1 MWLRRPDARE
11 DQRGAVTLV
20 VVFLM
25 AVMMIG
31 SAFVVDLGL
40 QRVARSDM
48 QAVADLVALD
58 LARELDG
65 RTVGQLEPVLDA
77 ALDRSLA
84 RNADSIGDDA
94 DLDYRV
100 GRMRQGDFEELGSG
114 VPSAVRVR
122 ARTEV
127 AFAFAAFTGTES
139 GAAARSAVAESSST
153 TCFRLGSFVAA
164 IRAEDSTVLAPLND
178 LLGAKLDLVSYKG
191 LAAADV
197 RLAQLAATSVFGSP
211 EELLSGQ
218 VTYSD
223 VLKATIEALSHEPGG
238 NTVAVQALTNILASN
253 TTATVGDIAL
263 ANVLHV
269 APTDAAALG
278 VELDVLDLVGS
289 SRLADG
295 QYFLG
300 VPNIQGQV
308 PGVGFQFTGA
318 LYLISA
324 AELACGAPNSVQ
336 AVADTAQLDGT
347 VGITFTNLPSLNLA
361 GLGTVQTAKGSGSLQ
376 VIAGSG
382 TGQVVSPPAVHCG
395 RNTLSDPST
404 FRVDV
409 STGLASYR
417 LETNVTV
424 GGDVQVKA
432 LQDLGLGPLLT
443 NLLGILGLNT
453 KVALEVDVRL
463 TIGTASAGGN
473 GHADLAVPLNDQTPI
488 STGSPMFLDPA
499 TIVPT
504 VLSAKIGG
512 KAANLSAVTALT
524 SLITDALV
532 TSGKGFFEKSLTPLV
547 ANINQEFIGPV
558 ARMVG
563 LRLAGADVY
572 GVHVSCAR
580 PRLTG

>member
-1 MWLRRPDARE
+1 MWRRLRTARTDE
-11 DQRGAVTLV
+11 RGAVTLV
-20 VVFLM
+20 VVFLL
-25 AVMMIG
+25 AVMMVG

-65 RTVGQLEPVLDA
+65 RTVSQLAPVMDA
-77 ALDRSLA
+77 ALAKSLS
-84 RNADSIGDDA
+84 RNADSIGEDA
-94 DLDYRV
+94 DLDYTL
-100 GRMRQGDFEELGSG
+100 GRMRQGDFQELGSG
-114 VPSAVRVR
+114 TPTAVRVV

-127 AFAFAAFTGTES
+127 AFAFAAFTGTDS
-139 GAAARSAVAESSST
+139 GTAARSAAAESSST

-164 IRAEDSTVLAPLND
+164 VRAEDSTVLAPLND
-178 LLGAKLDLVSYKG
+178 LLGAKLDLVSYKA
-191 LAAADV
+191 LAGADV
-197 RLAQLAATSVFGSP
+197 RLDQLTATSVFGSP
-211 EELLSGQ
+211 EQLLSGQ
-218 VTYSD
+218 VQYAD
-223 VLKATIEALSHEPGG
+223 VLKATIEALSREPGG
-238 NTVAVQALTNILASN
+238 NTVAVQALTKILNST
-253 TTATVGDIAL
+253 TTATVGAISL
-263 ANVLHV
+263 SNVLNV
-269 APTDAAALG
+269 APTDAAALA
-278 VELDVLDLVGS
+278 VDLDVLDLVGS
-289 SRLADG
+289 ARLANG
-295 QYFLG
+295 KYFLG

-324 AELACGAPNSVQ
+324 AELACGAPNSTQ
-336 AVADTAQLDGT
+336 AVADTSQLDGT
-347 VGITFTNLPSLNLA
+347 VGITFTNLPSLNIA
-361 GLGTVQTAKGSGSLQ
+361 GLGTVQTAKGTGSLA

-382 TGQVVSPPAVHCG
+382 KGQVVSPPAVHCG
-395 RNTLSDPST
+395 KNSAADPST

-424 GGDVQVKA
+424 AGDVQFKA

-443 NLLGILGLNT
+443 NLLGLLGLNS
-453 KVALEVDVRL
+453 KVAIEVDVRL
-463 TIGTASAGGN
+463 SIGTASSGGT
-473 GHADLAVPLNDQTPI
+473 GHADLKIPPNDTTPI
-488 STGSPMFLDPA
+488 STGSPMVLDPA
-499 TIVPT
+499 TVVPT
-504 VLSAKIGG
+504 ILSVKLGG

-558 ARMVG
+558 ARMIG

-572 GVHVSCAR
+572 GVHATCAR
-580 PRLTG
+580 PRLSQ

>member
-1 MWLRRPDARE
+1 MWRRLRGVRKDE
-11 DQRGAVTLV
+11 RGAVTLV
-20 VVFLM
+20 VVVVL
-25 AVMMIG
+25 AIMMFG
-31 SAFVVDLGL
+31 AAFVVDLGL

-65 RTVGQLEPVLDA
+65 RTVSELAPVMDA
-77 ALDRSLA
+77 AIDKSLA

-94 DLDYRV
+94 ELDYRL
-100 GRMRQGDFEELGSG
+100 GRMQEGDFEELGSG
-114 VPSAVRVR
+114 SPSAVRVV

-127 AFAFAAFTGTES
+127 AFAFAAVTGTES

-164 IRAEDSTVLAPLND
+164 IRAEDSTVLSPLND
-178 LLGAKLDLVSYKG
+178 LLGVKLDLVAYKG
-191 LAAADV
+191 LAVADL
-197 RLAQLAATSVFGSP
+197 RLAQLAATTVFGSP

-218 VTYSD
+218 VSYAD
-223 VLKATIEALSHEPGG
+223 LVEATIEALTNEPDD
-238 NTVAVQALTNILASN
+238 NTVAVAALTKILAST
-253 TTATVGDIAL
+253 TTADVGDIAL
-263 ANVLHV
+263 ADVLHV
-269 APTDAAALG
+269 APTDVAALG
-278 VELDVLDLVGS
+278 VELDVLDLVAS
-289 SRLADG
+289 ARLADG

-318 LYLISA
+318 LYLVSA
-324 AELACGAPNSVQ
+324 AELACGAPNSPQ

-347 VGITFTNLPSLNLA
+347 VGITFTNLPSLNIA
-361 GLGTVQTAKGSGSLQ
+361 GLGTVQTAKGTGSLQ

-382 TGQVVSPPAVHCG
+382 TGQVVSPPAAHCG
-395 RNTLSDPST
+395 TNTAADPST

-432 LQDLGLGPLLT
+432 LQDLGLGALLN
-443 NLLGILGLNT
+443 NLLGLLGLTT
-453 KVALEVDVRL
+453 KVAIEVDVRL
-463 TIGTASAGGN
+463 SIGNAQGGGT
-473 GHADLAVPLNDQTPI
+473 GHADLAIPPNDVTPI
-488 STGSPMFLDPA
+488 STGSAMHLDPA

-504 VLSAKIGG
+504 ILAVKIGG
-512 KAANLSAVTALT
+512 KVANLSAVTALT

-547 ANINQEFIGPV
+547 ANINQQFIGPV
-558 ARMVG
+558 ARMIG

-572 GVHVSCAR
+572 GVHATCAR
-580 PRLTG
+580 PRLSG

>member
-1 MWLRRPDARE
+1 MWRRLRDARE
-11 DQRGAVTLV
+11 DERGAVTLV
-20 VVFLM
+20 AVVVLAILM
-25 AVMMIG
+25 IS
-31 SAFVVDLGL
+31 SAFIVDLGL

-65 RTVGQLEPVLDA
+65 RSVSELVPVMDA
-77 ALDRSLA
+77 ALVKSLA
-84 RNADSIGDDA
+84 RNADTVGEDA
-94 DLDYRV
+94 ELDYSL
-100 GRMRQGDFEELGSG
+100 GRMLDGEFDELGAG
-114 VPSAVRVR
+114 TPSAVRV
-122 ARTEV
+122 AASTEV
-127 AFAFAAFTGTES
+127 AFAFAAVTGAES
-139 GAAARSAVAESSST
+139 GAAGRTAVAESSST

-164 IRAEDSTVLAPLND
+164 IRAADSTVLDPLND
-178 LLGAKLDLVSYKG
+178 LLGVNLDLVSYQG
-191 LAAADV
+191 LANADL
-197 RLAQLAATSVFGSP
+197 RLAQLTATTVFGSP
-211 EELLSGQ
+211 EELLTGN
-218 VTYSD
+218 VLYAD
-223 VLKATIEALSHEPGG
+223 VVEAAIEALTNEPGA
-238 NTVAVQALTNILASN
+238 NTVAVQALTKILGST
-253 TTATVGDIAL
+253 TTADVGDISL

-278 VELDVLDLVGS
+278 VELDVLDLIAS
-289 SRLADG
+289 ARLADG

-324 AELACGAPNSVQ
+324 AELACGAPNSQQ
-336 AVADTAQLDGT
+336 AVADTSQLDGR
-347 VGITFTNLPSLNLA
+347 VGITFTNMPSINIS
-361 GLGTVQTAKGSGSLQ
+361 GLGTLQTAKGTGSLE
-376 VIAGSG
+376 VVAGSG

-395 RNTLSDPST
+395 SNTASDPST

-417 LETNVTV
+417 LETNVSV
-424 GGDVQVKA
+424 GGDVQFKA
-432 LQDLGLGPLLT
+432 LQDLGLGSLVT
-443 NLLGILGLNT
+443 NLLGLLGLNT
-453 KVALEVDVRL
+453 KVAIEVDVRL
-463 TIGTASAGGN
+463 SIGTASGGGT
-473 GHADLAVPLNDQTPI
+473 GHADLSIPPNDETPI
-488 STGSPMFLDPA
+488 STGSSMYLDPA

-504 VLSAKIGG
+504 VLAVKIGG
-512 KAANLSAVTALT
+512 KAVNLSAVTALT

-572 GVHVSCAR
+572 GVHATCAR
-580 PRLTG
+580 PRLSG

>member
-1 MWLRRPDARE
+1 MWRRLRHAPE

-25 AVMMIG
+25 TVMLIG

-48 QAVADLVALD
+48 QAVADLIALD

-65 RTVGQLEPVLDA
+65 RTVSQLEPVMDA
-77 ALDRSLA
+77 AMARSLA
-84 RNADSIGDDA
+84 RNADSIGADA
-94 DLDYRV
+94 DLDYRL

-114 VPSAVRVR
+114 TPSAVRVV
-122 ARTEV
+122 ANTEV
-127 AFAFAAFTGTES
+127 AFAFAAFTGTDS
-139 GAAARSAVAESSST
+139 GAAGRTAVAESSST

-178 LLGAKLDLVSYKG
+178 LLGAKLDLVAYKG
-191 LAAADV
+191 LVDANL
-197 RLAQLAATSVFGSP
+197 RLDQLTATSVFGSP
-211 EELLSGQ
+211 EELLSGEVQ
-218 VTYSD
+218 YAD
-223 VLKATIEALSHEPGG
+223 VLTAMIEALSREPGG
-238 NTVAVQALTNILASN
+238 NTVAVQALTKILNS
-253 TTATVGDIAL
+253 TTTGTVGAIRL
-263 ANVLHV
+263 ADVLHV

-289 SRLADG
+289 ARLADG

-324 AELACGAPNSVQ
+324 AELACGAPNSAQ
-336 AVADTAQLDGT
+336 AVADTSQLDGT
-347 VGITFTNLPSLNLA
+347 VGITFTNMPSLNIS
-361 GLGTVQTAKGSGSLQ
+361 GLGTLQTAKGTGSLQ
-376 VIAGSG
+376 VVAGSG

-395 RNTLSDPST
+395 RNTAGDPST

-417 LETNVTV
+417 LETNVSV
-424 GGDVQVKA
+424 MGDVQVKT
-432 LQDLGLGPLLT
+432 LQDLGLGSLLT
-443 NLLGILGLNT
+443 SLLGILGLNT
-453 KVALEVDVRL
+453 KVTIEVDVRL
-463 TIGTASAGGN
+463 SIGTASSGGT
-473 GHADLAVPLNDQTPI
+473 GHADLKIPPNDTTPI
-488 STGSPMFLDPA
+488 STGSPMVLDPA
-499 TIVPT
+499 TVVPT
-504 VLSAKIGG
+504 VLGVKIGG

-524 SLITDALV
+524 SPIVSALV
-532 TSGKGFFEKSLTPLV
+532 TSGKGFFEKSLTPLIN
-547 ANINQEFIGPV
+547 NINQDFIGPV
-558 ARMVG
+558 ARMIG

-572 GVHVSCAR
+572 GVQATCAR
-580 PRLTG
+580 PRLSQ

>member
-1 MWLRRPDARE
+1 MWRRLRGVRKDE
-11 DQRGAVTLV
+11 RGAVTLV
-20 VVFLM
+20 VVVVL
-25 AVMMIG
+25 AIMMFG
-31 SAFVVDLGL
+31 AAFVVDLGL

-65 RTVGQLEPVLDA
+65 RTVSELAPVMDA
-77 ALDRSLA
+77 AIDKSLA

-94 DLDYRV
+94 ELDYRL
-100 GRMRQGDFEELGSG
+100 GRMQDGDFEELGSG
-114 VPSAVRVR
+114 APSAVRVV

-127 AFAFAAFTGTES
+127 AFAFAAVTGKES
-139 GAAARSAVAESSST
+139 GAAARGAVAESSST

-164 IRAEDSTVLAPLND
+164 IRAEDSTVLSPLND
-178 LLGAKLDLVSYKG
+178 LLGVKLDLVAYKG
-191 LAAADV
+191 LAVADL

-211 EELLSGQ
+211 EELLSGR
-218 VTYSD
+218 VRYAD
-223 VLKATIEALSHEPGG
+223 VVEAMVEALTNEPGG
-238 NTVAVQALTNILASN
+238 NTVAVQALTRILGSS
-253 TTATVGDIAL
+253 TTTDVGDIAL
-263 ANVLHV
+263 ADVLHV
-269 APTDAAALG
+269 APTDVAALG
-278 VELDVLDLVGS
+278 VELDVLDLVAS
-289 SRLADG
+289 ARLADG

-318 LYLISA
+318 LYLVSA
-324 AELACGAPNSVQ
+324 AELACGAPNSPQ

-347 VGITFTNLPSLNLA
+347 VGITFTNLPSLNIA
-361 GLGTVQTAKGSGSLQ
+361 GLGTVQTAKGTGSLQ
-376 VIAGSG
+376 VIGGSG

-395 RNTLSDPST
+395 SGTAADPST

-432 LQDLGLGPLLT
+432 LQDLGLGALLN
-443 NLLGILGLNT
+443 NLLGLLGLNT
-453 KVALEVDVRL
+453 KVAIEVDVRL
-463 TIGTASAGGN
+463 SIGTAQGGGT
-473 GHADLAVPLNDQTPI
+473 GHADLAIPPNDVTPI
-488 STGSPMFLDPA
+488 STGSAMYLDPA

-504 VLSAKIGG
+504 ILGVKIGG
-512 KAANLSAVTALT
+512 KVANLSAVTALT

-547 ANINQEFIGPV
+547 ANINQQFIGPV
-558 ARMVG
+558 ARMIG

-572 GVHVSCAR
+572 GVHATCAR
-580 PRLTG
+580 PRLSG

>member
-1 MWLRRPDARE
+1 MWRGLREARE
-11 DQRGAVTLV
+11 DERGAVTLFAV
-20 VVFLM
+20 VVLGILL
-25 AVMMIG
+25 VG

-65 RTVGQLEPVLDA
+65 RSVSELEPVMDA
-77 ALDRSLA
+77 ALVRSLA
-84 RNADSIGDDA
+84 RNADTVGEDA
-94 DLDYRV
+94 ELDYAL
-100 GRMRQGDFEELGSG
+100 GRMQDGGFQELGG
-114 VPSAVRVR
+114 GTPSAVRVM
-122 ARTEV
+122 ASTEV
-127 AFAFAAFTGTES
+127 AFAFAGVTGKES

-164 IRAEDSTVLAPLND
+164 VRAEDSTVLAPLND
-178 LLGAKLDLVSYKG
+178 LLGVELDLVSYKG
-191 LAAADV
+191 LAVADL

-218 VTYSD
+218 VRYAD
-223 VLKATIEALSHEPGG
+223 VVEATIEALTEEPGD
-238 NTVAVQALTNILASN
+238 NTVAVQALTRILAS
-253 TTATVGDIAL
+253 TTTVDVGDIAL
-263 ANVLHV
+263 ADVLHV
-269 APTDAAALG
+269 APTDVAALG
-278 VELDVLDLVGS
+278 VELDVLDLVAS
-289 SRLADG
+289 ARLADG

-318 LYLISA
+318 LYLVSA
-324 AELACGAPNSVQ
+324 AELACGAPNSAQ

-347 VGITFTNLPSLNLA
+347 VGITFTNLPSLNIA
-361 GLGTVQTAKGSGSLQ
+361 GLGTVQTAKGTGSLQ
-376 VIAGSG
+376 VTAGSG
-382 TGQVVSPPAVHCG
+382 TGQVVTPPAVHCG
-395 RNTLSDPST
+395 NNTAADPST

-409 STGLASYR
+409 TTGLASYR

-432 LQDLGLGPLLT
+432 LQDLGLGPLLN
-443 NLLGILGLNT
+443 NLLGLLGLNT
-453 KVALEVDVRL
+453 KVAIEVDVLLR
-463 TIGTASAGGN
+463 IGTSSGGGT
-473 GHADLAVPLNDQTPI
+473 GHADLSIPPNDETPI
-488 STGSPMFLDPA
+488 STGSSMYLDPA

-504 VLSAKIGG
+504 ILGVKIGG
-512 KAANLSAVTALT
+512 KAANLSAVTTLT
-524 SLITDALV
+524 SLITGALV

-572 GVHVSCAR
+572 GVHATCAR
-580 PRLTG
+580 PRLSG